1 MMADPTIRD
10 AIEAAFGFTTGFVI
24 GVTHFSSLRWNARLF
39 VNGSAGRAFA
49 VTLARIVGAAGVLA
63 TLMLL
68 SPFAALAGGIGF
80 LAARVLMLR
89 RSGEQT

>member
-1 MMADPTIRD
+1 MMADPIIRD
-10 AIEAAFGFTTGFVI
+10 AIAAAFGFTTGFVI
-24 GVTHFSSLRWNARLF
+24 GVTHFASLRWNARVF
-39 VNGSAGRAFA
+39 VNGSAARAVA
-49 VTLARIVGAAGVLA
+49 VALARIVGAAGALA

-80 LAARVLMLR
+80 LAARLLMLR

>member
-1 MMADPTIRD
+1 MMADPIIRD
-10 AIEAAFGFTTGFVI
+10 AIEAAFGFTTGF
-24 GVTHFSSLRWNARLF
+24 GVTHFASLRWNARVF
-39 VNGSAGRAFA
+39 VNGSAARAVA
-49 VTLARIVGAAGVLA
+49 VALARIVGAAGALA